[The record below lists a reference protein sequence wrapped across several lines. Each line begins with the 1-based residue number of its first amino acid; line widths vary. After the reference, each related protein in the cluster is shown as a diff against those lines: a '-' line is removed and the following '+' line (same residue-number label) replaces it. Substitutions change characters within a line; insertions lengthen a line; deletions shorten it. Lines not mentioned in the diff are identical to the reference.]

1 MASRNLELG
10 FRNLAPEPFP
20 EFDHSGERDAVWLGV
35 RCDVQF
41 VPFGVLV

>member
-1 MASRNLELG
+1 MASLDLELG
-10 FRNLAPEPFP
+10 FRDLAPESFP
-20 EFDHSGERDAVWLGV
+20 EFDHSGELDYVWVGI

>member
-1 MASRNLELG
+1 MASLDLELG

-20 EFDHSGERDAVWLGV
+20 EFDHPGERDVVWTWV